1 MNFIKKIKNV
11 RNQEV
16 INAKI
21 ILFSLLLVT
30 LALYSCKD
38 GTKPSG
44 YSKNPNVIL
53 KKIKK
58 NNKKIPSF
66 ACQVDVSSKSGEQ
79 RVSAK
84 GLAFIDKK
92 NRRIKIILT
101 DTLINKILLDLVI
114 IKNKLK
120 LYLYNADGGIII
132 TGRLNKLRLDKYIPN
147 FKMDLKDLVHLVSG
161 KSFIY
166 KNPDKII
173 RKEDNKY
180 HIILLKKKKK
190 YEVLSINKSSQRIE
204 KLTVIKRK
212 QKQFDLLYMKYKDY
226 QGFYFPTRSD
236 FHHITTK
243 STTIIYLSNLKFN
256 PSFTNRIFKLK
267 HYPKA
272 KRINDSL

>member
-1 MNFIKKIKNV
+1 MLRTSYI
-11 RNQEV
+11 
-16 INAKI
+16 I
-21 ILFSLLLVT
+21 ILLAT
-30 LALYSCKD
+30 LSFYSCKD
-38 GTKPSG
+38 GTKPDNSE
-44 YSKNPNVIL
+44 NPRVIL
-53 KKIKK
+53 ERIKK

-66 ACQVDVSSKSGEQ
+66 ACQVDVSSRSGKQ

-101 DTLINKILLDLVI
+101 DTLVNEILLDLVI

-120 LYLYNADGGIII
+120 LYMYSPEGGIII

-166 KNPDKII
+166 KTPDKMI
-173 RKEDNKY
+173 RKENSKY

-190 YEVLSINKSSQRIE
+190 YEVLSISKSSRRVE
-204 KLTVIKRK
+204 KLVVFKRILK
-212 QKQFDLLYMKYKDY
+212 REQKQFNILYRKYQNYKD
-226 QGFYFPTRSD
+226 FYFPTRSD
-236 FHHITTK
+236 FYHIKTK
-243 STTIIYLSNLKFN
+243 SKTIIYLSNLKFN

-267 HYPKA
+267 YYSKA